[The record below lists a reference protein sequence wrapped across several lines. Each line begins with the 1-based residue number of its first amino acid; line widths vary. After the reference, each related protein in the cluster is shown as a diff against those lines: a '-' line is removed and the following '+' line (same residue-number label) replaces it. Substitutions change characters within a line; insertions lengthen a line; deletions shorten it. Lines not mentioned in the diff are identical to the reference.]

1 MRLKPATISEMLVP
15 VQPRGEALGL
25 AAGQPV
31 LPNPLQTRA
40 LNLGSVPIS
49 RSGKC
54 GADQLTPT
62 RRYWPMEVNDVLA

>member
-25 AAGQPV
+25 AAGPYCQIPF
-31 LPNPLQTRA
+31 QTRA
-40 LNLGSVPIS
+40 LKLDSVPIS